1 MKYIFTL
8 ILLLI
13 VQVVLGQGKKA
24 PAGKD
29 ATLGT
34 ALPQNLEAEIDAIFK
49 QAYPIHGPGATVLIA
64 KDDKVVY
71 RKAFGMANLELN
83 VAMTPENVLQLG
95 SITKQF
101 TAVAILML
109 MEQGKLSLQDPLSN
123 FIADFPRGDEITL
136 HHLLNHTSGIKSYN
150 TLPDFG
156 TQMRLDLAPE
166 EMIGRFKHLPLDFN
180 PGEKYAYSNSGYFLL
195 GYIIAQ
201 RSGMPYED
209 FIQTNI
215 FDPLGMKSSCYANTY
230 RLVPHRANGYQFYE
244 GNFEN
249 AEYMSP
255 TIPYAA
261 GALMS
266 TVDDMFL
273 WNQAIHH
280 NLLIS
285 ESSKQIAFTN
295 HTLNSGK
302 PCNYGYGWRID
313 EIEGIPTREHA
324 GGMNGFTTS
333 GIYLP
338 DSNLYAIVLTNLDDG
353 KGAET
358 HNLKAVYAILGK
370 PITAKAAVS
379 LSEKELKK
387 WVGAYQFEDALRFI
401 SYDDGVLYSTR
412 EGGRP
417 IQLEPLAAN
426 AFRFENM
433 FATYKF
439 SFANGKREALYAD
452 RIVKRMGVETDKKP
466 FAEKEIIT
474 LAPDILLQYVG
485 VYALQASFEIE
496 IKMQNGRL
504 IAVTT
509 GQPAVELLAV
519 AAHTFWIKE
528 IDAQVVFER
537 DTDGTVMGLAF
548 SQGGNKMEGKRIR

>member
-1 MKYIFTL
+1 MKYTFTL

-24 PAGKD
+24 PGGKD
-29 ATLGT
+29 APLST
-34 ALPQNLEAEIDAIFK
+34 ALPKNLEVEIDAIFN

-64 KDDKVVY
+64 KGDKVIY

-83 VAMTPENVLQLG
+83 VQMTPENVLQLG

-109 MEQGKLSLQDPLSN
+109 VEQGKLSLQDPLSN

-136 HHLLNHTSGIKSYN
+136 HHLLNHTSGIKSFN

-156 TQMRLDLAPE
+156 TKTRLDLTPA
-166 EMIGRFKHLPLDFN
+166 EMIASFKDLPLDFN

-195 GYIIAQ
+195 GYIIEQ
-201 RSGMPYED
+201 RSGMPYGD

-215 FDPLGMKSSCYANTY
+215 FDRLGMKHSCYANPYTI
-230 RLVPHRANGYQFYE
+230 LPHRASGYQLYE
-244 GNFEN
+244 GKHEN

-255 TIPYAA
+255 TIPFAA
-261 GALMS
+261 GSLMS
-266 TVDDMFL
+266 TIDDMYL

-295 HTLNSGK
+295 HTLNNGK

-313 EIEGIPTREHA
+313 EIAGIPTREHA

-358 HNLKAVYAILGK
+358 HNLKAVYAMLGK
-370 PITAKAAVS
+370 SITAKAAVA

-387 WVGAYQFEDALRFI
+387 WVGAYQFEDAVRFI
-401 SYDDGVLYSTR
+401 SYDEGVLYSTR

-417 IQLEPLAAN
+417 IRLEPLAAN
-426 AFRFENM
+426 EFRFADM

-452 RIVKRMGVETDKKP
+452 RIVKRVGIETDKKP
-466 FAEKEIIT
+466 FAEKEILS

-485 VYALQASFEIE
+485 GYALQASFEIE
-496 IKMQNGRL
+496 IEMQNGRL
-504 IAVTT
+504 VAVTT

-537 DTDGTVMGLAF
+537 DTDGTVIGLTF
-548 SQGGNKMEGKRIR
+548 SQGENKMAGKRIR